1 MKVAQSNRYT
11 NSVAG
16 LTIKGISEPVVL
28 RYFETLNAGD
38 FATTASLFALE
49 GALHPPFEEP
59 VVGREA
65 IAAYLKAEAEGMTL
79 YPSQG
84 IVETLED
91 NQIRVEIQ
99 GKVKTLVFGVNVAWQ
114 FILTP
119 DREILHVQVK
129 LLASLQ
135 ELLKLRR

>member
-1 MKVAQSNRYT
+1 MKVAQPNSYT
-11 NSVAG
+11 TSATG
-16 LTIKGISEPVVL
+16 LTIKGISESVVL
-28 RYFETLNAGD
+28 RYFETLNAGN
-38 FATTASLFALE
+38 FSATASLFALE

-65 IAAYLKAEAEGMTL
+65 IVAYLRAEAEGMTL
-79 YPSQG
+79 YPRQG

-99 GKVKTLVFGVNVAWQ
+99 GKVKTLVFSVNVAWQ

>member
-1 MKVAQSNRYT
+1 MKLAQSNPYT
-11 NSVAG
+11 TSATG

-28 RYFETLNAGD
+28 RYFETLNAGN
-38 FATTASLFALE
+38 FSATASLFALE

-79 YPSQG
+79 YPRQG
-84 IVETLED
+84 IAETLED
-91 NQIRVEIQ
+91 DRIRVEIQ

>member
-11 NSVAG
+11 NSAAG

-38 FATTASLFALE
+38 FAVTASLFALE
-49 GALHPPFEEP
+49 GALHPPFEAP
-59 VVGREA
+59 VVGRQA
-65 IAAYLKAEAEGMTL
+65 IAAYLRAEAEGMTL